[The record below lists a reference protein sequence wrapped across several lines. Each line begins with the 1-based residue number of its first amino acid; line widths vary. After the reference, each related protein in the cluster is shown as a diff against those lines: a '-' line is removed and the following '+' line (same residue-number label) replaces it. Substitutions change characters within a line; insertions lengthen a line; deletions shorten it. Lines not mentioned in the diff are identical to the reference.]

1 MTTPK
6 KFYTVGEE
14 IFNSVTHGVGALLA
28 VAGLVILVVESALFG
43 DGWALASS
51 LVYGITLI
59 ILYVM
64 STLYHSFTGPRVKA
78 VFRIFDHCTIYL
90 LIAGT
95 YTPLC
100 LVTLREDGGFWLFG
114 VVWAAAVLG
123 VVLNAVSLERFKV
136 FSYISYVAMGWV
148 AVFAMEPLLR
158 LLPWPALVLLFSGGI
173 CYTGGLVFFAVR
185 KKFMHSIWHLFVL
198 AGSVLHYLMIALYIS
213 PSVWHG

>member
-6 KFYTVGEE
+6 KFYTAGEE

-136 FSYISYVAMGWV
+136 FSYISYC
-148 AVFAMEPLLR
+148 LL
-158 LLPWPALVLLFSGGI
+158 
-173 CYTGGLVFFAVR
+173 YTSRCV
-185 KKFMHSIWHLFVL
+185 
-198 AGSVLHYLMIALYIS
+198 
-213 PSVWHG
+213 

>member
-6 KFYTVGEE
+6 KFYTAGEE

-28 VAGLVILVVESALFG
+28 VTGLVILVVESALFG

-148 AVFAMEPLLR
+148 AVFAMEPLFR
-158 LLPWPALVLLFSGGI
+158 LLPWPALALLFSGGI

-198 AGSVLHYLMIALYIS
+198 AGSVLHYLMIALYII

>member
-6 KFYTVGEE
+6 KFYTAGEE

-28 VAGLVILVVESALFG
+28 VAGLVILIVESALFG

-148 AVFAMEPLLR
+148 AVFAMEPLFR
-158 LLPWPALVLLFSGGI
+158 LLPWPALTLLFSGGI

-198 AGSVLHYLMIALYIS
+198 AGSVLHYLMIALYII

>member
-1 MTTPK
+1 MLTPK
-6 KFYTVGEE
+6 KFYTAGEE
-14 IFNSVTHGVGALLA
+14 IFNSVTHGVGAALA
-28 VAGLVILVVESALFG
+28 IAGFVILIVESALYG
-43 DGWALASS
+43 DGWAMASS

-100 LVTLREDGGFWLFG
+100 LVTLRNQGGFWLFG
-114 VVWAAAVLG
+114 VVWGAAVLG

-148 AVFAMEPLLR
+148 AVFAMGPLLQ
-158 LLPWPALVLLFSGGI
+158 LLPTAAIVLLFIGGV

-198 AGSVLHYLMIALYIS
+198 AGSVLHYLMIVLYII
-213 PSVWHG
+213 PSVWR